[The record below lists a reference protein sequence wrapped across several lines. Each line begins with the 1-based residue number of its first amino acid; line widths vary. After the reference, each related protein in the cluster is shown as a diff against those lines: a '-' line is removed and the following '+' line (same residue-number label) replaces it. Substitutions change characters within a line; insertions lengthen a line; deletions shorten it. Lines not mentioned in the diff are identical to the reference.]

1 MIECLALR
9 EVKMLS
15 EKFIEDITKYI
26 ESRIDSA
33 EMIIDQKKESMEILK
48 TEVKGNM
55 LKVFLNASSGK
66 GHVSDINILDEK
78 KQILISKP
86 DSILKTTGYGLVVAF
101 YIRLQEVEVDD
112 PINIFDLVK
121 ENVNE

>member
-1 MIECLALR
+1 
-9 EVKMLS
+9 MLS

>member
-1 MIECLALR
+1 MIKCLALR

-55 LKVFLNASSGK
+55 LKVFLNVSSGK